1 MREQLVSYILG
12 DLSSAER
19 QAVEERLASDEHLRA
34 ELAQIRACLAGAALD
49 EDGDCPP
56 DLAHRTACNV
66 RTIADSGTFTA
77 DGEPIEENPSATCGL
92 ALLGGHWSA
101 ADAVVAAGVVLAV
114 TMLLAPAIRASRDHS
129 QRDRCA
135 FNLQE
140 LRKVL
145 VLYANEHGGYFPH
158 IRLHDNAGM
167 YTLRLAEEGFA
178 EREELS
184 QLVLCP
190 AQSGTAQSGS
200 ASASMLPT
208 LEQFHHAR
216 DQLLRQFQRRMGGNY
231 AYRLGYMQGAVY
243 LPVKNLGD
251 CRQPL
256 LSDAPLWQ
264 EGELRSAAHDG
275 GQNVLYQNGCVRF
288 VVGCRAP
295 GSCDHLFLNTA
306 GFPAA
311 GQDAT
316 DAVLGRSEVTP
327 AVDHALLP

>member
-1 MREQLVSYILG
+1 MREQLVSYVLG
-12 DLSSAER
+12 DLSAAER
-19 QAVEERLASDEHLRA
+19 QAVQERLASDDHLRV
-34 ELAQIRACLAGAALD
+34 ELDQIRACLAGAALD

-56 DLAHRTACNV
+56 DLAHRTACHV
-66 RTIADSGTFTA
+66 RTIADSGTYTS
-77 DGEPIEENPSATCGL
+77 DGEPLAENPSPATCGL
-92 ALLGGHWSA
+92 ALLGGNWSA

-114 TMLLAPAIRASRDHS
+114 TMLLAPAIRASRDS
-129 QRDRCA
+129 AQRLGCEN
-135 FNLQE
+135 NLRQ
-140 LRKVL
+140 LGQVL
-145 VLYANEHGGYFPH
+145 VLYANENGDYFPQ

-178 EREELS
+178 ERDELS

-190 AQSGTAQSGS
+190 SRSGS
-200 ASASMLPT
+200 TPAVLLPT

-231 AYRLGYMQGAVY
+231 AYRLGYMNDGIY
-243 LPVKNLGD
+243 LPIKNEND

-264 EGELRSAAHDG
+264 EGELRSAAHAG
-275 GQNVLYQNGCVRF
+275 GQNVLYQSGCVRF
-288 VVGCRAP
+288 VIGCRAP

-306 GFPAA
+306 GLPAA
-311 GQDAT
+311 GQNAA

-327 AVDHALLP
+327 AVNHTVLP

>member
-1 MREQLVSYILG
+1 MREQLVSYVLG
-12 DLSSAER
+12 DLSAAER

-66 RTIADSGTFTA
+66 RTLADSGTFTLN
-77 DGEPIEENPSATCGL
+77 GEPIENNSSQAACGL

-114 TMLLAPAIRASRDHS
+114 TMLLAPAIRSSRDS
-129 QRDRCA
+129 AQRIGCEN
-135 FNLQE
+135 NLRQ
-140 LRKVL
+140 LGQVL
-145 VLYANEHGGYFPH
+145 VLYSNENGGYFPQ

-178 EREELS
+178 ERDELS

-200 ASASMLPT
+200 TQAVVLPT

-231 AYRLGYMQGAVY
+231 AYRLGYMQGAN
-243 LPVKNLGD
+243 LPPREELG
-251 CRQPL
+251 RLP
-256 LSDAPLWQ
+256 
-264 EGELRSAAHDG
+264 
-275 GQNVLYQNGCVRF
+275 
-288 VVGCRAP
+288 
-295 GSCDHLFLNTA
+295 
-306 GFPAA
+306 PAA
-311 GQDAT
+311 AERCA
-316 DAVLGRSEVTP
+316 AVARR
-327 AVDHALLP
+327 